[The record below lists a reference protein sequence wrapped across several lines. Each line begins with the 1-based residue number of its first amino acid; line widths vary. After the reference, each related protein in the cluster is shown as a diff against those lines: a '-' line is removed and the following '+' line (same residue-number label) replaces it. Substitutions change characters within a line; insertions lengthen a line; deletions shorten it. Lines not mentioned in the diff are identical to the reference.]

1 MIKEHERTVL
11 TADLPEHG
19 LEAGDVGVVVHIYPD
34 GAAYEVEFFTLDGQ
48 TFDVVT
54 VEAEQVRPID
64 SSEMMH
70 ARRIA

>member
-1 MIKEHERTVL
+1 MIKEHERAVL
-11 TADLPEHG
+11 TVDLPEHG
-19 LEAGDVGVVVHIYPD
+19 LKAGDVGVVVHIYRD

-48 TFDVVT
+48 TFDVIT
-54 VEAEQVRPID
+54 VEAEQARPVD